1 VKVALDLSPHSL
13 RVFDALETAGHKVYV
28 VGGAVRDAALGRA
41 IGDIDLAT
49 DALPEQVI
57 AASET
62 ADLRTVPTGLEHG
75 TVTVLAQGVPHEV
88 TTFRTDV
95 QTDGR
100 HAKVAFGGDVES
112 DAARRDFTMNALY
125 ATRDGEVLDPVGG
138 WPDLIAQRVRFV
150 GDAAGRIE
158 EDALRILRFF
168 RFHAWY
174 GADDVDAEALAAIAD
189 GLDGLRHVSSERV
202 VQEMRKL
209 LAAPDPA
216 PAVAAMAACGV
227 LMQVLPGA
235 DTHALAPLVHVEGTR
250 EIRFL
255 RRLSVLGGET
265 QGLRLS
271 NKERRALA
279 RIAEAQGYGIAEAA
293 WRLGPEAAEDAALVI
308 AASTGGALPDDLD
321 AAIARG
327 VSAKFPLNGD
337 DLLEHMEPGRRVGTA
352 LRKAESLWIAS
363 GFTLS
368 KEKLIEALEIG

>member
-1 VKVALDLSPHSL
+1 MKVALDLSPHSL

-57 AASET
+57 GASEI

-75 TVTVLAQGVPHEV
+75 TVTVLAKGVPHEV

-138 WPDLIAQRVRFV
+138 WPDLIAKRVRFV

-227 LMQVLPGA
+227 LMRVLPGA
-235 DTHALAPLVHVEGTR
+235 DARVLAPLVHVEGTR
-250 EIRFL
+250 EVRFL

-279 RIAEAQGYGIAEAA
+279 RITEAQGYSTAEAA

-308 AASTGGALPDDLD
+308 AASTAGALPDDLD

-337 DLLEHMEPGRRVGTA
+337 DLLEHMQPGRRVGTA